1 MLSRDGT
8 LTERLSRLLADQ
20 ITSGHRLPG
29 SRLPT
34 EAQLAAEHGV
44 SRAVVREAI
53 ARLKS
58 EGLVFT
64 RQGFGASVAPALP
77 AAPFRILAESLDTGR
92 AVVEVFEL
100 RLAVEAEAAALAA
113 ERATAAQRR
122 EIATAFRAIDRVD
135 AVAGDGVEEDLAFH
149 RAIVRAANNPR
160 YDDLVAFLEGHIR
173 RQMAVSRGTSRDAHR
188 LSLLRPEHAAI
199 HEAIR
204 ARDPDAARV
213 AARAHFSNGIE
224 RLQRPGSH

>member
-1 MLSRDGT
+1 MLREGT
-8 LTERLSRLLADQ
+8 LTERLSRLLAGQ
-20 ITSGHRLPG
+20 ITSGGRSPG

-58 EGLVFT
+58 EGLVVT
-64 RQGFGASVAPALP
+64 RQGFGASVASTPP
-77 AAPFRILAESLDTGR
+77 TNPFRIPPDSLGTGR

-113 ERATAAQRR
+113 ERATVAQRR
-122 EIATAFRAIDRVD
+122 EIATAFRAIDRAD

-149 RAIVRAANNPR
+149 RAIVRGANNPR

-173 RQMAVSRGTSRDAHR
+173 RQMTVSRGTSRDAHR
-188 LSLLRPEHAAI
+188 LSMLRPEHAAI
-199 HEAIR
+199 YEAIR
-204 ARDPDAARV
+204 LRDPDAARA
-213 AARAHFSNGIE
+213 AARAHFRNGIA